1 MSKSNKSARG
11 SGRKHNY
18 PLPPPASLNLA
29 WPRLK
34 RSPFSF
40 ALAIIDHAVAVLFS
54 MHKGDAFACLVEDSD
69 HAAVIRR
76 IQLHRLFTILL
87 GRNYAVAGFDGSQT
101 HQVFAVGM
109 IDRDRFVDGNCRI
122 QRHQVF
128 ALRLRRHDRAVAI
141 AVSVEADNDFTL
153 VNRHPDMPRH
163 HRIKPT
169 VVVTSPVAAVGSPSS
184 SKPPL
189 GAC

>member
-1 MSKSNKSARG
+1 MARG

-18 PLPPPASLNLA
+18 PLPPLASVNLS
-29 WPRLK
+29 WSGYK

-40 ALAIIDHAVAVLFS
+40 AIASIEQVGAIQVI
-54 MHKGDAFACLVEDSD
+54 MHKVDDFACLVEDSD

-76 IQLHRLFTILL
+76 IQLHRLFRILL
-87 GRNYAVAGFDGSQT
+87 GRNYAVAVFDASQT

-109 IDRDRFVDGNCRI
+109 IDRDRSVDGNCRI

-163 HRIKPT
+163 HRIKHT

-184 SKPPL
+184 SKPPSC
-189 GAC
+189 AC